1 MLLNYAFGIT
11 SCQLYCLY
19 RWWDDEG
26 RSWSKEFLEGLKHFL
41 GLVLGAQ
48 REKENGGDERNRTA
62 DLLIANQTL
71 SQLSYTPQNNQKP
84 HKPSLEIHQELLKAH
99 SIAQVMPSNK
109 PTIGK
114 SCSAHSLGSFRD
126 VPEHEDAVDLP
137 IAARLLLHDIGG
149 DHLLS
154 IFADNEYALH
164 RLTAN
169 VEDFSKIDNL

>member
-1 MLLNYAFGIT
+1 MYGT
-11 SCQLYCLY
+11 T
-19 RWWDDEG
+19 R
-26 RSWSKEFLEGLKHFL
+26 H
-41 GLVLGAQ
+41 
-48 REKENGGDERNRTA
+48 KENGGDERNRTA

-99 SIAQVMPSNK
+99 SLAQVMGSNK
-109 PTIGK
+109 PSISE
-114 SCSAHSLGSFRD
+114 SCGARSLGGFRD

-169 VEDFSKIDNL
+169 VEDFPKIDNL